1 LQAFAGIRSFFSRAV
16 LTPPM
21 TTDIAIAGI
30 GAVAEM
36 HAMSIADIDGAT
48 LVAGSC
54 RTESRGGEFAGEF
67 DCSWYADTAE
77 MLDATAPDVLHVCT
91 PSGAHLE
98 PALAA
103 AERGVDVLCEKP
115 LEITTERID
124 EMVAAAEEAGIRLGG
139 IFNQRFNPVVRQ
151 LHEAA
156 SEGRFGDLS
165 VVNAYVPWWRDDD
178 YYDGAWQG
186 TEDLDGG
193 GALMN
198 QSIHGIDAVQWL
210 AGAAGAADG
219 SGDGASGP
227 PDRNPVAEVF
237 AYTDTR
243 AHEGDIIE
251 VEDTAVAVLRYR
263 DGTLGQVLGAT
274 SMYPG
279 SLKRVQLAGRGGTA
293 EVLED
298 ELVTWQFREEREADP
313 GIRDRF
319 GETDAGGGAA
329 DPMSIDYANHRRN
342 IEAFLDARTSGEE
355 YLLDANEA
363 RRAVEIIEAI
373 YESAERGEPV
383 RLA

>member
-1 LQAFAGIRSFFSRAV
+1 MR
-16 LTPPM
+16 
-21 TTDIAIAGI
+21 
-30 GAVAEM
+30 
-36 HAMSIADIDGAT
+36 
-48 LVAGSC
+48 
-54 RTESRGGEFAGEF
+54 
-67 DCSWYADTAE
+67 
-77 MLDATAPDVLHVCT
+77 APDVLHVCT

-98 PALAA
+98 PTVAA

-124 EMVAAAEEAGIRLGG
+124 EMVAAAEAAGIRLGG

-156 SEGRFGDLS
+156 SEGRFDELA
-165 VVNAYVPWWRDDD
+165 VANAYVPWWREDD

-186 TEDLDGG
+186 TEQLDGG

-210 AGAAGAADG
+210 AGAAGAD
-219 SGDGASGP
+219 GDGATGSAEGET
-227 PDRNPVAEVF
+227 PDANPVEEVF

-243 AHEGDIIE
+243 AHEDDIVE

-263 DGTLGQVLGAT
+263 DGTLGQILGAT

-279 SLKRVQLAGRGGTA
+279 SLKRIQLAGRGGTT
-293 EVLED
+293 EILED
-298 ELVTWQFREEREADP
+298 ELVTWQFRDERDDDTAVRE
-313 GIRDRF
+313 RF
-319 GETDAGGGAA
+319 GETDSGGGAA

-342 IEAFLDARTSGEE
+342 IGAFLHARESGED
-355 YLLDANEA
+355 YLLDASEA
-363 RRAVEIIEAI
+363 RKAVEIIEAI

-383 RLA
+383 RLD